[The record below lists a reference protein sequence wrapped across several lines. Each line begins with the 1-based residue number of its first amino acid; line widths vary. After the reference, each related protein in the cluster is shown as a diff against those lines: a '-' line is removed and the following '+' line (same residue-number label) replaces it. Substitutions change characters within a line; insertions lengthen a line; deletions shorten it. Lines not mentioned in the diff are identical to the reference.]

1 MINHIHKGNNTSRDD
16 LKNWRPIT
24 FTVVDYE
31 IFTKPL
37 AVRLQWV
44 ITSIIHKNQ
53 SGFIKGRNIASHLR
67 LLDGIMR
74 FADSEQLSGL
84 VISLDYQMAFD
95 KEIIIAALKKF
106 NFGSNFRQYIETI
119 LTNTQSSIKNG
130 GWLSNWFSTSRGVR
144 QGCCVSPLLFVMVAE
159 LLAIKIRS
167 NEDIKGILKD
177 CMTILNSCNVR
188 TIWRY
193 Y

>member
-1 MINHIHKGNNTSRDD
+1 
-16 LKNWRPIT
+16 
-24 FTVVDYE
+24 
-31 IFTKPL
+31 
-37 AVRLQWV
+37 
-44 ITSIIHKNQ
+44 
-53 SGFIKGRNIASHLR
+53 
-67 LLDGIMR
+67 MR

-84 VISLDYQMAFD
+84 VISLDYQMAFDTID

-119 LTNTQSSIKNG
+119 LTNTQSSIESG

-188 TIWRY
+188 TI
-193 Y
+193 